1 MKLDEKGYTLIE
13 LLVAMTIMALVT
25 AAAGA
30 AIFQIFRNIE
40 RNNDHMTVVHQ
51 VQNAGYWISCDAQ
64 MADSA
69 ITDDLTLPEFLI
81 LNWTEWNDAGD
92 SIYHSATYSL
102 EELTNSIGKLKR
114 SHWSSAGANEQTQI
128 AEYIYYDPNDV
139 NDSSKASYQNPV
151 ITVQITAICEESMET
166 REYKIKRRVQ
176 TID

>member
-1 MKLDEKGYTLIE
+1 MKLGEKGYTLIE
-13 LLVAMTIMALVT
+13 LLVAITITALVSGV
-25 AAAGA
+25 AGA

-51 VQNAGYWISCDAQ
+51 VQNAGHWISRDAQ
-64 MADSA
+64 MAESV
-69 ITDDLTLPEFLI
+69 ITDNLTLPDFLI
-81 LNWTEWNDAGD
+81 LNWTEWDDAGD

-102 EELTNSIGKLKR
+102 EDLTNSIGRLKR

-139 NDSSKASYQNPV
+139 NDTSKASYQNPV
-151 ITVQITAICEESMET
+151 ITVQLTALFEESMET
-166 REYKIKRRVQ
+166 REHKIKHRVQ